1 MLLFTSTP
9 FYKECNMSRCEFP
22 LNFSQYKPFNHQLEA
37 ATYMKPTF
45 TITTKKPEPS
55 IRLIVRI

>member
-1 MLLFTSTP
+1 
-9 FYKECNMSRCEFP
+9 MSRCDFP
-22 LNFSQYKPFNHQLEA
+22 LIFLQYKPFNHQLEA